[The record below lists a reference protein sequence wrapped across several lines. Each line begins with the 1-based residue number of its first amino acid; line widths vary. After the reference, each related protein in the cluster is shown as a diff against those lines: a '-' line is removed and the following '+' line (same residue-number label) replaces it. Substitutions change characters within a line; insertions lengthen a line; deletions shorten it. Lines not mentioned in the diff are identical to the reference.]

1 MNTIRYTL
9 KNSLFL
15 LLSLVFLTSCDH
27 MLDLDPK
34 ENVDSDQLYRSVR
47 SFEYGVVGVYNS
59 LHLEYSTLLGSVMAD
74 ECKLSNENAG
84 VDGYAIQLNR
94 WTYSSDDELLHETW
108 KDYYHAL
115 YKINTLL
122 ENSPRVPQEAV
133 EDKATMT
140 VLVGELHGLRALL
153 HFELHRVF
161 GDSDAKTS
169 TALTV
174 PYVTRTDLFQKPGK
188 TPRADFYSL
197 LWKDLQIAEAQLN
210 NSKAPTR
217 FSQEASY
224 ALAARV
230 ALYQKDYSRAITYA
244 TKVINGFA
252 LATKDQYTALWRENQ
267 TAEVVFKL
275 ARNNDDEL
283 RPNTLWY
290 NFNTGKTLFYASKK
304 LRQRYTEED
313 VRFTLFFGEEQ
324 ANQIAKYSGEAQEN
338 RMSDLPVFRVAEQYL
353 IRAEAYLKTGASTQA
368 LADIQVLTQAR
379 TGADYEQT
387 TLNEDQLLTER
398 FKELAYEG
406 HRYFD
411 LKRLGKPL
419 ERQTED
425 LAAPT
430 DLSQLLLGQPYYQLP
445 IPLKEVQSNPNLVNG
460 EW

>member
-1 MNTIRYTL
+1 MNTTIYTL

-47 SFEYGVVGVYNS
+47 AFEYGVVGVYNS
-59 LHLEYSTLLGSVMAD
+59 LHLEYSTLLGSVLAD
-74 ECKLSNENAG
+74 ECKLSSENAG

-108 KDYYHAL
+108 RDYYHTL

-122 ENSPRVPQEAV
+122 ENSTRVPQESGDDKETMAV
-133 EDKATMT
+133 LT
-140 VLVGELHGLRALL
+140 GELHGLRALL

-161 GDSDAKTS
+161 GDSETKTG

-174 PYVTRTDLFQKPGK
+174 PYVTRADLFQKPGK
-188 TPRADFYSL
+188 TALVDFYTL
-197 LWKDLQIAEAQLN
+197 LWKDLQMAEVQIN

-217 FSQEASY
+217 FSLDATY

-230 ALYQKDYSRAITYA
+230 ALYQKDYSRAIAYA
-244 TKVINGFA
+244 TKVINGFT
-252 LATKDQYTALWRENQ
+252 LATIEQYTALWRENQ

-275 ARNNDDEL
+275 ARNNEDEL

-290 NFNTGKTLFYASKK
+290 NFNTGKSLFYASSK
-304 LRQRYTEED
+304 LRQLYTEED
-313 VRFTLFFGEEQ
+313 VRLALFFGEEQ
-324 ANQIAKYSGEAQEN
+324 ANQISKYSGEGQEN

-353 IRAEAYLKTGASTQA
+353 IRAEAYLKTGAHTQA
-368 LADIQVLTQAR
+368 LTDIQALVQAR
-379 TGADYEQT
+379 TGADYEPT
-387 TLNEDQLLTER
+387 TLDENQLLTER

-419 ERQTED
+419 ERNKED
-425 LAAPT
+425 VATPS
-430 DLSQLLLGQPYYQLP
+430 DLLLLAFGSPQYQLP
-445 IPLKEVQSNPNLVNG
+445 IPLKEVQTNPNLGN
-460 EW
+460 